1 MRFLYIVYRN
11 YMIVKPFY
19 SIISIRRTYTGLF
32 EVIVDEPLLYRN
44 TIQELLFHCGEEPLQ
59 GDIEQPGVKGYIG
72 KPGLKEDIKIPG
84 VKGDIGKPGV
94 K

>member
-59 GDIEQPGVKGYIG
+59 GDIG
-72 KPGLKEDIKIPG
+72 KPGLKGDIKIPG